1 MLELYHWEPTTNS
14 AEPLICL
21 EEKGL
26 EYRSHYV
33 NVLAFEQH
41 APAFLKM
48 NPQGQVPV
56 LRHDGRVVTETS
68 LMLEYLDAAFPQT
81 PLAPQSAADRYHMH
95 VWLRSSDDYFAPALC
110 LLGWHLTGSAK
121 ALAPATVK
129 AARTGFSRLPPE
141 RQAVWN
147 AALDGY
153 GEDQL
158 TAARNALAVVAT
170 RMEAALAGSGWLAGP
185 GYGLAD
191 IAIFPMARAL
201 ARLLPELLN
210 EEATPQVMQWL
221 RRIAGRPAVTRV
233 LRRARTPAP
242 EAMFAPGPEPG
253 RWG

>member
-41 APAFLKM
+41 APAFLEM

-68 LMLEYLDAAFPQT
+68 LMLQYLDAAFPQT
-81 PLAPQSAADRYHMH
+81 PLSPPSATDRYQMQ

-110 LLGWHLTGSAK
+110 LLGWHLTESATK
-121 ALAPATVK
+121 LAPAAVT
-129 AARTGFSRLPPE
+129 AARAGFSRLPSE

-147 AALDGY
+147 AALEGAA
-153 GEDQL
+153 EEQL
-158 TAARNALAVVAT
+158 TAARNALAVVT
-170 RMEAALAGSGWLAGP
+170 GRMEAALGATGWLTGP
-185 GYGLAD
+185 DYGLAD
-191 IAIFPMARAL
+191 IAIFPMTRAL
-201 ARLLPELLN
+201 ARLQPELLN
-210 EEATPQVMQWL
+210 DEVTPQVMQWL
-221 RRIAGRPAVTRV
+221 RRIAARPAVVRV

>member
-33 NVLAFEQH
+33 NLLAFEQH
-41 APAFLKM
+41 APAFLEM

-56 LRHDGRVVTETS
+56 LRHDGRVITETS
-68 LMLEYLDAAFPQT
+68 LMLEYLEAAFPQT
-81 PLAPQSAADRYHMH
+81 SLTPQSATDRYQMH
-95 VWLRSSDDYFAPALC
+95 VWLRTSDDYFAPALC
-110 LLGWHLTGSAK
+110 LLGWQLTNTATTLS
-121 ALAPATVK
+121 PATVK
-129 AARTGFSRLPPE
+129 AARAGFSRLPPE

-147 AALDGY
+147 AALNGY
-153 GEDQL
+153 GEEQL
-158 TAARNALAVVAT
+158 TAARNALGVVAG
-170 RMEAALAGSGWLAGP
+170 RMETTLAGTGWLAGS

-201 ARLLPELLN
+201 ARLVPELMN
-210 EEATPQVMQWL
+210 GNATPQVMQWL
-221 RRIAGRPAVTRV
+221 RRIAARPAVTKV

>member
-26 EYRSHYV
+26 EFRSHYV

-41 APAFLKM
+41 APAFLAM

-68 LMLEYLDAAFPQT
+68 LMLQYLDAAFPQT
-81 PLAPQSAADRYHMH
+81 SLTPQSATDRYQMH
-95 VWLRSSDDYFAPALC
+95 VWLRSSDDYFAPHLC
-110 LLGWHLTGSAK
+110 LLGWHLTKSA
-121 ALAPATVK
+121 ATLAPATVK
-129 AARTGFSRLPPE
+129 AARAGFSRLPPE

-153 GEDQL
+153 AEEQL
-158 TAARNALAVVAT
+158 NASRNALTVVAG

-185 GYGLAD
+185 DYGLAD

-210 EEATPQVMQWL
+210 DEVTPQVMQWL
-221 RRIAGRPAVTRV
+221 RRISARPAVISV
-233 LRRARTPAP
+233 FRRARTPAP